1 MIKKVEHIGIAVKD
15 INSSI
20 TLFEKLLGVKSYK
33 TEKVLSE
40 GVNTAFFAISDQK
53 IELLSSINQGSA
65 IEKFLESKNETFDL
79 VYIDPMF
86 LGVQKSKAKKHMQA
100 LRDLSTSVIQKPL
113 LKKSL
118 DFANY
123 RVIVKRHKNMEYL
136 EGIVPNRSVK
146 GKVVRYDIYY
156 TN

>member
-40 GVNTAFFAISDQK
+40 GVNTAFFGISDQK

-65 IEKFLESKNETFDL
+65 IEKFLESKNEGVHHIALL
-79 VYIDPMF
+79 VD
-86 LGVQKSKAKKHMQA
+86 
-100 LRDLSTSVIQKPL
+100 
-113 LKKSL
+113 SL
-118 DFANY
+118 EFEIN
-123 RVIVKRHKNMEYL
+123 RL
-136 EGIVPNRSVK
+136 EGLGFQFISKTPKEGADNKRIVFLHPKS
-146 GKVVRYDIYY
+146 
-156 TN
+156 TNGILVELCEEI

>member
-20 TLFEKLLGVKSYK
+20 TLFEKLLGVKLYK

-65 IEKFLESKNETFDL
+65 IEKFLESKNEGVHHIALL
-79 VYIDPMF
+79 VD
-86 LGVQKSKAKKHMQA
+86 
-100 LRDLSTSVIQKPL
+100 
-113 LKKSL
+113 SL
-118 DFANY
+118 EFEIN
-123 RVIVKRHKNMEYL
+123 RL
-136 EGIVPNRSVK
+136 EGLGFQFISKTPKEGADNKKIVFLHPKS
-146 GKVVRYDIYY
+146 
-156 TN
+156 TNGVLVELCEEI